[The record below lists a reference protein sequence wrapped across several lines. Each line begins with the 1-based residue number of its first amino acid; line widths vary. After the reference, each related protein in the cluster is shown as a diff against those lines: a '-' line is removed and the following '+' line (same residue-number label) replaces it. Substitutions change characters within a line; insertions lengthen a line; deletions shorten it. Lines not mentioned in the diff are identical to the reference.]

1 MPRAIQPSTP
11 LDAVEE
17 EILYTR
23 AALDADEDAREFLP
37 QTQEWL
43 VELDKLWTQERDLRH
58 ARALASAKRAIANQ
72 KLDRACTNFGDD
84 LLRAV
89 GKDRTSPRWA
99 TFFPV
104 SASQFVRMPLPKQLQ
119 AVRAWLISDDD
130 PALSP
135 HRAELERWSQAAQEA
150 LDLGARISLQRGK
163 LWQGREGFVHDLTSE
178 RDGLYSLLTLR
189 SQERGLGR
197 DWAATFFIRESR
209 PDGEPKTE

>member
-1 MPRAIQPSTP
+1 MPRAIHPNTP

-37 QTQEWL
+37 QTDAWL
-43 VELDKLWTQERDLRH
+43 PDLDKLWEQERDLRH

-72 KLDRACTNFGDD
+72 KLDRACTAFGDD

-89 GKDRTSPRWA
+89 NKDRSSPRWA
-99 TFFPV
+99 TFFPA
-104 SASQFVRMPLPKQLQ
+104 SASQFVRTPLPKQLQ
-119 AVRAWLISDDD
+119 AVRAWLTSAD
-130 PALSP
+130 PALSA

-150 LDLGARISLQRGK
+150 LDLGANLAVKRGA
-163 LWQGREGFVHDLTSE
+163 LWQAREELAHDLTAA
-178 RDGLYSLLTLR
+178 RDGLAGLLAVR
-189 SQERGLGR
+189 SQERLLGR

-209 PDGEPKTE
+209 PDAEPKPE